1 MSLKKN
7 ILRIYKNLIF
17 NLKHKVNLDKQ
28 ELNFNSLDELFNY
41 FGTDKGTK
49 VINPYTNNPLDLI
62 GHGYGKFYENHLN
75 IFKDKEINF
84 LEIGTWKGGST
95 ASFYHYFKKAKI
107 FTLDRNFKFEFTSK
121 RINFFNCN
129 TGSNTEIQ
137 KLEKFLKIKNSEN
150 FDIIIDDGSH
160 IYSEILTNFEIFFK
174 KVKPGGY
181 YIIEDFNSYKCF
193 EYLND
198 TNENSLDIENILESL
213 KIKKLFE
220 SAYITKNFQKICFN
234 EISNIDI
241 YKGENFEK
249 ETNISTIAFIKKKN
263 DQFK

>member
-7 ILRIYKNLIF
+7 ILKIYKNLIF
-17 NLKHKVNLDKQ
+17 NLKPKLNLDKQ
-28 ELNFNSLDELFNY
+28 ELNINSFDELFNY
-41 FGTDKGTK
+41 FGTDKGTN
-49 VINPYTNNPLDLI
+49 VINPYTDNPLDLI
-62 GHGYGKFYENHLN
+62 GHGYGKFYKEHLD
-75 IFKDKEINF
+75 IFKDKKIDF

-95 ASFYHYFKKAKI
+95 ASFYHYFKKARI
-107 FTLDRNFKFEFTSK
+107 FTLDINYKLKFKSK

-129 TGSNTEIQ
+129 TGSITEIK
-137 KLEKFLKIKNSEN
+137 KLEKFLKLKKTEN

-174 KVKPGGY
+174 KIKPGGF

-198 TNENSLDIENILESL
+198 ANKNSLDIENILENL

-220 SAYITKNFQKICFN
+220 SPFISKNFQKNCFD
-234 EISNIDI
+234 EISDI
-241 YKGENFEK
+241 HIHKGVNFEK
-249 ETNISTIAFIKKKN
+249 NTNISTIAFIKKN
-263 DQFK
+263 NEFK